1 MSAKITFHPKDD
13 IAIVAGK
20 TFYVKERLK
29 KAGARWNPAGSAW
42 TLLLT
47 VATQDLLAELNEIV
61 VTAIKAEKKKR
72 EDAAA
77 LQAFYKTPV
86 GKKQWWAEIQ
96 ELKKSSSGAA
106 YHFICCEHCEVID
119 CGRKHMSCKACG
131 HDGNT
136 FFVRGILYT
145 GD

>member
-1 MSAKITFHPKDD
+1 MSAKITFHPKDE

-29 KAGARWNPAGSAW
+29 KAGARWNPTGSFW
-42 TLLLT
+42 TLPIT
-47 VATQDLLAELNEIV
+47 VATQCLLTELNEIV
-61 VTAIKAEKKKR
+61 VAAIKAEKEADKKKR
-72 EDAAA
+72 EEAAA
-77 LQAFYKTPV
+77 LQAFYKTPA
-86 GKKQWWAEIQ
+86 GKEQWWAEIQ
-96 ELKKSSSGAA
+96 QAKSVYS
-106 YHFICCEHCEVID
+106 FICCEQCEVID
-119 CGRKHMSCKACG
+119 WERQHTSCKACG